1 MKKNVLFLAI
11 CAATFNSN
19 AQTVQFKKGQL
30 VTISNSSTQ
39 EIDMGMA
46 GQMNNSSKLTSILE
60 IKEVVKNSYK
70 AIVKVS
76 KLSMSFDAMGEQ
88 QTFDSEKE
96 ADMQNEI
103 GKSLGTNIGK
113 EFKIEIDNNT
123 GKVTTEKKADTTS
136 TAKNDNPLE
145 GIMNMTV
152 SNENNGALAESI
164 IFVLPTDKK
173 AGDSWQDSSEVKNDA
188 RIYKTYT
195 LKSVQDGMATLGLI
209 SKSNGKTTTEA
220 QGMQIDLM
228 MDIKSDAE
236 LLVDTKTSIIKKIT
250 RTINIDG
257 SMEVMGQSLP
267 ITAKTTELVE
277 VN

>member
-96 ADMQNEI
+96 ADIQNEI

-164 IFVLPTDKK
+164 IFVLPTYKK

>member
-164 IFVLPTDKK
+164 IFVLPTYKK

>member
-1 MKKNVLFLAI
+1 
-11 CAATFNSN
+11 
-19 AQTVQFKKGQL
+19 
-30 VTISNSSTQ
+30 
-39 EIDMGMA
+39 
-46 GQMNNSSKLTSILE
+46 
-60 IKEVVKNSYK
+60 
-70 AIVKVS
+70 
-76 KLSMSFDAMGEQ
+76 
-88 QTFDSEKE
+88 
-96 ADMQNEI
+96 
-103 GKSLGTNIGK
+103 LGTNIGK

-164 IFVLPTDKK
+164 IFVLPTYKK